1 VVALRLAH
9 RTDHGLVR
17 KRGRPWLLGWLAGT
31 PLLPPLL
38 RLFGARMGR
47 RVYLDTT
54 WLTEFDLV
62 VIGDDAAIG
71 AWTSL
76 QTHLFEDR
84 VMKMSTLVVG
94 ARCNRRAA
102 LDCALRCGLGLW
114 LCLGCAVARHE
125 RRGAAGRKSL
135 AWYSGALAEP
145 WLHVSPLR

>member
-1 VVALRLAH
+1 VA
-9 RTDHGLVR
+9 V
-17 KRGRPWLLGWLAGT
+17 PWLLGWLAGT

-94 ARCNRRAA
+94 ARCTVGRARLCSTMRPWA
-102 LDCALRCGLGLW
+102 LVVPWDAP
-114 LCLGCAVARHE
+114 VARHE
-125 RRGAAGRKSL
+125 RRGAAGESRWRGIPRASL
-135 AWYSGALAEP
+135 SRG
-145 WLHVSPLR
+145 LHVSPLR